1 MGKWITNLI
10 TGEERKPMLWDREI
24 LEKEY
29 PEICAEI
36 RADEREKVINA
47 IKWSLDDFVKRGEK
61 HEII

>member
-1 MGKWITNLI
+1 MAWTKAIEQT
-10 TGEERKPMLWDREI
+10 PMLWDREL

-47 IKWSLDDFVKRGEK
+47 IKWSLDDFVRRGEK
-61 HEII
+61 NV